1 MAKKMTLEQRARKEA
16 LKYGT
21 KLTPSSMDVVQR
33 GVKIGYIAGWRA
45 RGRADAVTKAERAVI
60 EAAIAYATTHEN
72 LDVIEGMNA
81 LRKII
86 AAVETLKARSA
97 K

>member
-1 MAKKMTLEQRARKEA
+1 MAKKMTLERRARKEA

-33 GVKIGYIAGWRA
+33 GVKVGYI
-45 RGRADAVTKAERAVI
+45 
-60 EAAIAYATTHEN
+60 
-72 LDVIEGMNA
+72 
-81 LRKII
+81 
-86 AAVETLKARSA
+86 LKSRSA